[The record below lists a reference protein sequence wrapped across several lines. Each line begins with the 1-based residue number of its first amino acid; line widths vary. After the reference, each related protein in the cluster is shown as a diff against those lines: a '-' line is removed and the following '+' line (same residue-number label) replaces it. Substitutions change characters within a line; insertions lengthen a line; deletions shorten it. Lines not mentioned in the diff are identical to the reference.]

1 VSCRAVH
8 PTKQQ
13 LEKAATDLT
22 KAATRLRTL
31 VAREK
36 RYNDEIL
43 TLRKEVKLRGR
54 PPRAI
59 VAEYA
64 IPCCG
69 SSAGNQTFPLR
80 VG

>member
-1 VSCRAVH
+1 MCAVRVVH

-64 IPCCG
+64 IPCSG
-69 SSAGNQTFPLR
+69 SSAGNSSS
-80 VG
+80 